1 MIGSRFE
8 LAGNVIRAY
17 ELMNSRGLAVQLG
30 HRGGPN
36 SSENEE
42 ERPFYSL
49 IFHPVPFRREEA
61 RRSFAHNS
69 RKNRVRDFN
78 ESSPRIASSVIPQ
91 TVRISS
97 YPIPSVA
104 SRRSGIG
111 EPRAAS
117 FERSTI
123 SKSVVSPLFSS
134 RTARSSRNS
143 PNNRPMLLQIHTR
156 LHSRRVLTRIYS
168 HFARP

>member
-61 RRSFAHNS
+61 RRSFARNS

-123 SKSVVSPLFSS
+123 SKSVVSPLFSL
-134 RTARSSRNS
+134 RIARS
-143 PNNRPMLLQIHTR
+143 
-156 LHSRRVLTRIYS
+156 
-168 HFARP
+168 FAE